1 MPIAIPLHV
10 LQDHDKQY
18 GGVNVC
24 GTDERITNDLAI
36 ETTKTTVRC
45 NQSCLS
51 NPIINRMTSLRQRT
65 AHTHTHTHTWTY
77 REAGAAAAAAAAAA
91 RRRRAAAPAAAAV
104 HRGPGPSSRG
114 HPGPD
119 AVHRGRRRLSPSI
132 HARRSRRRRRG
143 RVQRRPVARVT
154 RASTLLLM
162 LVMVVM
168 VVIRRQLMLAHGVM
182 RRRRQR
188 SLQNSIHVFTTCMHV
203 LTPKLPLR
211 STMDEQKP
219 QK

>member
-65 AHTHTHTHTWTY
+65 AHTHTHTHTHTWTY
-77 REAGAAAAAAAAAA
+77 REAGA
-91 RRRRAAAPAAAAV
+91 AAAAV

-132 HARRSRRRRRG
+132 HARRRRRRRRG

-154 RASTLLLM
+154 RASTLLLMLLM

-188 SLQNSIHVFTTCMHV
+188 SLQNSIHVFTTCMDV
-203 LTPKLPLR
+203 LTPTLPLR
-211 STMDEQKP
+211 STMDGRTKTPEIVSIAESP
-219 QK
+219 ENR